1 MRCAYRFTY
10 AFHAREVRFE
20 GNAGE
25 GWTRVFPET
34 FSFHAKRHDPA
45 ELYLQLE
52 DLWTKPK
59 LFSPIA
65 TRREAEEVV
74 RRLCANVPRYLER
87 TLDRLEADPAVDPKL
102 LDRVYE
108 DVALLVRLFGR
119 FLNDK
124 QLVAEPA
131 LRRASHHLRKLS
143 YRTLLA
149 LLRRR
154 VRPES
159 IAAYQQGT
167 LVLLDPTYDA
177 SDTAF
182 LAVLAEGD
190 PERVDR
196 TLLRLT
202 ENAFYRWLEE
212 VCLDEENE
220 SFERADSPFADRE
233 TEVLRATA
241 AGSVRPIVRGRD
253 LSLFLKRPHNRDC
266 VRVLK
271 RLEAWFLRQY
281 DIHHASVVLHHAAL
295 LERGEPDAD
304 RVLSRHSSRN
314 YALALGLLLLPFAGA
329 AIAYDRAPLFFDFAA
344 SAEVLCVVA
353 GAFWYLAYRFAWKRD
368 LTFFHASVPRIGA
381 GIIVGYLPVF
391 LIDEVWDLSLRA
403 TFPLAAVSVLIGFAT
418 LLYLYVEVQRR
429 LGDPKEAFS
438 RAGGIFLLGV
448 LEAAVLGI
456 LATSILG
463 RFMVA
468 RNWATRVGQNLPFEM
483 VRDLYP
489 RFEGALPRI
498 LGIDPILAYPTAV
511 FLMTFMAFFVGVFL
525 QLLWEDLPITEPL

>member
-1 MRCAYRFTY
+1 
-10 AFHAREVRFE
+10 VRFE
-20 GNAGE
+20 INAGE
-25 GWTRVFPET
+25 GWMRLFPET

-59 LFSPIA
+59 LLSPIA
-65 TRREAEEVV
+65 TRREGEEVV
-74 RRLCANVPRYLER
+74 RRLCANVARYLER
-87 TLDRLEADPAVDPKL
+87 TLDRLEADKSVDPKL
-102 LDRVYE
+102 LLRVYE

-119 FLNDK
+119 FLVDK
-124 QLVAEPA
+124 QLEGSSAA
-131 LRRASHHLRKLS
+131 LRLASHHLRKLS
-143 YRTLLA
+143 FRTLLA
-149 LLRRR
+149 LVRLR

-167 LVLLDPTYDA
+167 LVLIDPTYDA

-182 LAVLAEGD
+182 LAVLSEGD

-196 TLLRLT
+196 TLLRLC
-202 ENAFYRWLEE
+202 ENAFHRWLED
-212 VCLDEENE
+212 VCLDEENQ

-233 TEVLRATA
+233 TEVLRAVA
-241 AGSVRPIVRGRD
+241 ARDVRQIVRGRD
-253 LSLFLKRPHNRDC
+253 LALFLKRPHNRDC
-266 VRVLK
+266 TRVLK
-271 RLEAWFLRQY
+271 RLERWFLRQY
-281 DIHHASVVLHHAAL
+281 DIHHASVVLHHSAL
-295 LERGEPDAD
+295 LERGEGDAD
-304 RVLSRHSSRN
+304 RVLSRHSPRN
-314 YALALGLLLLPFAGA
+314 YSLALGLLLLPFAGA
-329 AIAYDRAPLFFDFAA
+329 ALAYDRAPLLFNFAA
-344 SAEVLCVVA
+344 SAEVVIVML
-353 GAFWYLAYRFAWKRD
+353 GALWYLAFRFAWKRD

-391 LIDEVWDLSLRA
+391 LIDEVWDLSLRSA
-403 TFPLAAVSVLIGFAT
+403 FPLAAVSVLIGFAT

-429 LGDPKEAFS
+429 LGNPKEAFS
-438 RAGGIFLLGV
+438 RASGIFLLGL

-468 RNWATRVGQNLPFEM
+468 RNWATVMGQPLPFTM
-483 VRDLYP
+483 IRDLYP

-498 LGIDPILAYPTAV
+498 LGIDPVLAFPTAV
-511 FLMTFMAFFVGVFL
+511 FLMTFMAFFIGVFL